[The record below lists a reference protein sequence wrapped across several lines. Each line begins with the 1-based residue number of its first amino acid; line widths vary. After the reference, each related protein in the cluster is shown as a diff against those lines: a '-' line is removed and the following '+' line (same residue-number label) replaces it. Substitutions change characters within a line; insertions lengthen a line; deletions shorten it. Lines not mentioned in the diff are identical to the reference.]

1 MHLLREG
8 RPCEAS
14 ELHHLSDPLDEV
26 EGHDFGEV
34 VGIGG
39 VSLTPLFKE
48 GFFFHCF
55 HPRPPAWR
63 SPAWGSFK
71 LISQGQSLR
80 LLGPG
85 LRGLQESMSHD

>member
-14 ELHHLSDPLDEV
+14 ELHHLSNPLDEV

-63 SPAWGSFK
+63 SPAWARSNSSRRARALDF
-71 LISQGQSLR
+71 S
-80 LLGPG
+80 GPAFEG
-85 LRGLQESMSHD
+85 FRNP